1 MSNPIK
7 QMIKEGRSALG
18 CFVGIYSPSLA
29 EMLGHSGFDFV
40 VIDNEH
46 GSFSW
51 SQVEEMIRA
60 CEVSGVTPIV
70 RVVSSAPSE
79 ILKALDRGAKGVHVP
94 QINTGEEAR
103 AVVAAAKF
111 PPHGSRGAAYSVRAA
126 RYGLSKGGSY
136 LQQSNEDVLVCVH
149 IETPQAVEQVDSI
162 MQSGIDLAFVGPTD
176 LSVSV
181 GYPDQPNHPELK
193 AMRDKVLESGRKYGV
208 PVGILA
214 ADRAALEQYREW
226 GADYIGL
233 NLTSMLYSTFTSY
246 TNR

>member
-7 QMIKEGRSALG
+7 QMMKEGKSALG
-18 CFVGIYSPSLA
+18 CFVGIYSPALA
-29 EMLGHSGFDFV
+29 EILGHSGFDFV
-40 VIDNEH
+40 LIDNEH

-51 SQVEEMIRA
+51 SEVEEMIRA
-60 CEVSGVTPIV
+60 CEVAGVTPIV

-111 PPHGSRGAAYSVRAA
+111 PPLGNRGAAYSVRAA
-126 RYGLSKGGSY
+126 QYGLRKGRSY
-136 LQQSNEDVLVCVH
+136 LQQSNDDVLVCVH
-149 IETPQAVEQVDSI
+149 IETPQAVEHIDDI

-181 GYPDQPNHPELK
+181 GYPDQQNHPELK
-193 AMRDKVLESGRKYGV
+193 AMHDKVLAAGRKYGI

-214 ADRAALEQYREW
+214 PDRAMLEQHRAW

-233 NLTSMLYSTFTSY
+233 NLTSMLYSTFTSF

>member
-7 QMIKEGRSALG
+7 QMMKEGKSALG
-18 CFVGIYSPSLA
+18 CFVGIYSPALA
-29 EMLGHSGFDFV
+29 EILGHSGFDFV
-40 VIDNEH
+40 LIDNEH

-111 PPHGSRGAAYSVRAA
+111 PPLGNRGVAYSVRAA
-126 RYGLSKGGSY
+126 QYGRNKGSSY
-136 LQQSNEDVLVCVH
+136 LQQSNDDVLVCVH

-176 LSVSV
+176 LSVSA
-181 GYPDQPNHPELK
+181 GYPDQPDHPELK
-193 AMRDKVLESGRKYGV
+193 AMRDKVLASGRKYGV

-214 ADRAALEQYREW
+214 PDRATLEQHRAW

-233 NLTSMLYSTFTSY
+233 NLTSMLYNTFTSY

>member
-1 MSNPIK
+1 MTNPIK
-7 QMIKEGRSALG
+7 QMMQDGKYVLG
-18 CFVGIYSPSLA
+18 CFTGIYSPSLT
-29 EMLGHSGFDFV
+29 EMLGHSGFDFI

-60 CEVSGVTPIV
+60 CEVTGVTPIV

-94 QINTGEEAR
+94 QVNTGEEAR

-111 PPHGSRGAAYSVRAA
+111 PPLGQRGVAYSVRAA
-126 RYGLSKGGSY
+126 QYGRKKGSSY
-136 LQQSNEDVLVCVH
+136 LQQSNDDVLVCVH

-162 MQSGIDLAFVGPTD
+162 MESGIDLAFVGPTD
-176 LSVSV
+176 LSVSA
-181 GYPDQPNHPELK
+181 GYPDQPDHPELR
-193 AMRDKVLESGRKYGV
+193 AMRDKVLAAGRKYGV

-214 ADRAALEQYREW
+214 PDRAALEQHRAW

-233 NLTSMLYSTFTSY
+233 NLTSMLYSTFTSF